1 MRTSNFALRLQPTL
15 LEAARNLA
23 ESEGVAL
30 NQLINVAV
38 AQMVAAHSAS
48 NYIAIR
54 AKRANLPRSLEILR
68 KAGAG
73 NPPIEGDELPES
85 RLALSEDLSR
95 IQGPKC
101 YEVVREF
108 QAFKEVEE
116 GCALDEVPMRPGY
129 LLQTFPEID
138 WRGRVWNGFETV
150 KFRHSSSSPLRA
162 HLEDFENCTKPTQ
175 PA

>member
-38 AQMVAAHSAS
+38 AQMIAAHNAS

-54 AKRANLPRSLEILR
+54 AKRANLPRALEILR

-73 NPPIEGDELPES
+73 NPPIEGDELPEGWK
-85 RLALSEDLSR
+85 R
-95 IQGPKC
+95 IQG
-101 YEVVREF
+101 
-108 QAFKEVEE
+108 
-116 GCALDEVPMRPGY
+116 DE
-129 LLQTFPEID
+129 
-138 WRGRVWNGFETV
+138 
-150 KFRHSSSSPLRA
+150 A
-162 HLEDFENCTKPTQ
+162 
-175 PA
+175 

>member
-15 LEAARNLA
+15 LEAARTLA

-54 AKRANLPRSLEILR
+54 ARRANLPRALEILR

-73 NPPIEGDELPES
+73 NPPIPGDELPEGWNG
-85 RLALSEDLSR
+85 RLAEKSN
-95 IQGPKC
+95 I
-101 YEVVREF
+101 
-108 QAFKEVEE
+108 
-116 GCALDEVPMRPGY
+116 
-129 LLQTFPEID
+129 
-138 WRGRVWNGFETV
+138 RGRTLTRS
-150 KFRHSSSSPLRA
+150 K
-162 HLEDFENCTKPTQ
+162 
-175 PA
+175 

>member
-54 AKRANLPRSLEILR
+54 AKRANLPRALEILR

-73 NPPIEGDELPES
+73 NPPMEGDELPEG
-85 RLALSEDLSR
+85 REDWKAKNS
-95 IQGPKC
+95 IAEK
-101 YEVVREF
+101 
-108 QAFKEVEE
+108 
-116 GCALDEVPMRPGY
+116 RPS
-129 LLQTFPEID
+129 T
-138 WRGRVWNGFETV
+138 RS
-150 KFRHSSSSPLRA
+150 K
-162 HLEDFENCTKPTQ
+162 
-175 PA
+175 